1 MDPATPSQENNRQK
15 DKIVM
20 GGVIFSLIVMA
31 VMVIF
36 IMAVVM
42 RGTGVL
48 PLGRQGTLVVLPM
61 LAGIVIYGMIGSLEF
76 SDQPLSLR
84 AEELQI
90 KAEIEASRR
99 EIAAERLAAAEAQ
112 VMANPGD
119 IMAMLTLAE
128 AAAAAE
134 EYDIEIAALEAVVK
148 LTDNNTVRAMLA
160 EAMTRQAG
168 GIVTEAAA
176 ELLRKTMAEN
186 PEDWRA
192 PYLYALYASQN
203 GNDDQAIF
211 IWQDLARRV
220 KSSENGQQMLNLIN
234 IQLKDMA
241 RKTGRD
247 EADVIITP

>member
-1 MDPATPSQENNRQK
+1 M
-15 DKIVM
+15 I
-20 GGVIFSLIVMA
+20 GGVIFSLIVMT
-31 VMVIF
+31 VMVIS
-36 IMAVVM
+36 IMALVM

-48 PLGRQGTLVVLPM
+48 PRGRQSALVILPM
-61 LAGIVIYGMIGSLEF
+61 LAGIVIYGMIGTPEF

-84 AEELQI
+84 TEELQI

-99 EIAAERLAAAEAQ
+99 EIAAQRLAAAEAQ

-128 AAAAAE
+128 AAAAAN

-148 LTDNNTVRAMLA
+148 LTDNNMVRAMLA

-220 KSSENGQQMLNLIN
+220 KSTENGQQMLSLIN
-234 IQLKDMA
+234 NQLRDMA
-241 RKTGRD
+241 RRTGRD
-247 EADVIITP
+247 EADLIITP